1 MPQQMP
7 QTGPHSGWPGWSPQ
21 GAWPCAAMGMPGAMG
36 PWGGCA
42 YGGWM
47 QGYGQ
52 QGCMGCGGANGSAS
66 DPNRPGARVQVG
78 EQLIGT
84 VKSYSPT
91 KGFGFL
97 LHTNVAGDI
106 WFARESLPVELR
118 QIDLA
123 GNQMIFELTRAPDG
137 KPQGR
142 ALRT

>member
-1 MPQQMP
+1 M
-7 QTGPHSGWPGWSPQ
+7 
-21 GAWPCAAMGMPGAMG
+21 
-36 PWGGCA
+36 GGCI
-42 YGGWM
+42 G
-47 QGYGQ
+47 
-52 QGCMGCGGANGSAS
+52 MGVNGNAS

-142 ALRT
+142 ALRTLEEDAGRTGNTPMPMAGKGFMIRPQGYPG